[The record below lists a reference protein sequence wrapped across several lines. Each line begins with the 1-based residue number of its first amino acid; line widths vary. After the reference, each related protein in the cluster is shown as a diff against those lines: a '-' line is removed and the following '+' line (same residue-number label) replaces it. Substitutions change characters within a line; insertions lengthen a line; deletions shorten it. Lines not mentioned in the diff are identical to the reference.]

1 MPEPQS
7 IFRQLSSILLT
18 VQKQIIMAT
27 AFFCR
32 DEERE
37 FVRSCFATASTPSCR
52 KGRVPPLSPRRLDI
66 LSIFSPAIVVL
77 VLLDVLGC
85 SSIPEP
91 IEPDQ
96 KFQRRLDDLEKSAR
110 RYEEQ
115 QNWAG
120 YARVQND
127 LGVIYRMQAEL
138 GIEPAQNLQRSL
150 DALKEAARRQE
161 EHLNW
166 GGDAAVQNNLGLT
179 YRMQAER
186 DIEPVQNLQRSL
198 DAFKEAARM
207 EKELKN
213 WVGYA
218 KAQNHLGLTYQ
229 VLAQRG
235 VEPEKNLRLATE
247 AFKEASAH

>member
-1 MPEPQS
+1 
-7 IFRQLSSILLT
+7 
-18 VQKQIIMAT
+18 
-27 AFFCR
+27 
-32 DEERE
+32 
-37 FVRSCFATASTPSCR
+37 
-52 KGRVPPLSPRRLDI
+52 LDI
-66 LSIFSPAIVVL
+66 LSIFSHAIVVL

-127 LGVIYRMQAEL
+127 LGVIYRMQAEW
-138 GIEPAQNLQRSL
+138 GIEPL
-150 DALKEAARRQE
+150 
-161 EHLNW
+161 
-166 GGDAAVQNNLGLT
+166 
-179 YRMQAER
+179 
-186 DIEPVQNLQRSL
+186 QNLQRSL

-207 EKELKN
+207 ENELKN